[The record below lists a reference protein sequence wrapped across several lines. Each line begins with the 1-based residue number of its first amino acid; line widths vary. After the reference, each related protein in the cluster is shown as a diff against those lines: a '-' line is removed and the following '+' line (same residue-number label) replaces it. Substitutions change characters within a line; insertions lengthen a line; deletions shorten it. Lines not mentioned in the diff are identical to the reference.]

1 MAKAESF
8 DVVSTVDLQEV
19 DNAVNQS
26 RKEIDQRYDFKG
38 SNSNIE
44 WDGKKEIKI
53 QTDNEY
59 RLEAILEILR
69 GRMVRRKVPLQ
80 SLQYGKVEDASGG
93 TVRQVIEVAQGIDG
107 EKARAIVAFIKGL
120 KMKVQAQIMEDRV
133 RVSGKSRDDLQAVIQ
148 ALREQDF
155 GIALQFT
162 NYR

>member
-19 DNAVNQS
+19 DNAVNQTV
-26 RKEIDQRYDFKG
+26 KEISQRYDFKG
-38 SNSNIE
+38 SNSSVE

-53 QTDNEY
+53 ATDNDF
-59 RLEAILEILR
+59 RLEAIVEILK

-80 SLQYGKVEDASGG
+80 SLQYGKVEQASGG
-93 TVRQVIEVAQGIDG
+93 TVRQVVEVAQGIEP
-107 EKARAIVAFIKGL
+107 EKARAIVSFIKGL
-120 KMKVQAQIMEDRV
+120 KIKVQAQIMDDLV

-148 ALREQDF
+148 ALKEHDF